1 MGTEGGRSWQT
12 QGPTMAVEMH
22 RGTKAM
28 LGTPFQKYSHI
39 SSLPR
44 H

>member
-1 MGTEGGRSWQT
+1 
-12 QGPTMAVEMH
+12 MAVEMH
-22 RGTKAM
+22 KRTNAM

-39 SSLPR
+39 SSLTR